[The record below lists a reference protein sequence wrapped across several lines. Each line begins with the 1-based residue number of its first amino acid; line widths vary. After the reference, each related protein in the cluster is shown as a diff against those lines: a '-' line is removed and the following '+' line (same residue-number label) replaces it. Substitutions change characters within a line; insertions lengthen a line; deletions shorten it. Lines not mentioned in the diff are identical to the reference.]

1 MAQAG
6 SKGVGMMG
14 KVGKFAKFGGKLL
27 GKVAAPLAI
36 GMAIYDGFQGF
47 NADKSAAT
55 GDKIL
60 NAGSSILSGL
70 SFGLLGKDSDT
81 IKAEADARATTPGN
95 KSVATSISNSEKFLQ
110 DKLTYMSGN
119 LERVVDRTTRTMI
132 NTAATTKELTTL
144 NTNTKAIMNL
154 TKTIEALTVATYEG
168 SRDVSVKIDGKKVAY
183 SYNKYS
189 ENTRLVNPDNSTTKT
204 KG

>member
-1 MAQAG
+1 
-6 SKGVGMMG
+6 
-14 KVGKFAKFGGKLL
+14 L

-36 GMAIYDGFQGF
+36 GMAIYQGFQGF

-81 IKAEADARATTPGN
+81 IKAEADAKNGVPSASQVAATTPGN
-95 KSVATSISNSEKFLQ
+95 KSVATTIANSEKFLQ

-119 LERVVDRTTRTMI
+119 LERVVDRTNRTMI

-144 NTNTKAIMNL
+144 NTNTKAILNL
-154 TKTIEALTVATYEG
+154 TKQIEALTVATYTG
-168 SRDVSVKIDGKKVAY
+168 AKTATKISIDGKTVAKAYNRY
-183 SYNKYS
+183 SD
-189 ENTRLVNPDNSTTKT
+189 NTRSVNADNSTTKT
-204 KG
+204 DG